1 MIIKSDGGEV
11 EIEDVKICDEL
22 EKLSGLMFIPREKA
36 RALLFDFKKPVK
48 KSIHSFFLFF
58 PFMAV
63 WLDDK
68 SHIIEIKTVKP
79 FRFTIQP
86 KKPFYQLLEIPVN
99 QKYKKILRAL
109 EDK

>member
-1 MIIKSDGGEV
+1 MMIKSGGKTLEV
-11 EIEDVKICDEL
+11 EEVKVCRGFG
-22 EKLSGLMFIPREKA
+22 KFSGLMFIPREKA

-68 SHIIEIKTVKP
+68 SHIIEIKNVKP